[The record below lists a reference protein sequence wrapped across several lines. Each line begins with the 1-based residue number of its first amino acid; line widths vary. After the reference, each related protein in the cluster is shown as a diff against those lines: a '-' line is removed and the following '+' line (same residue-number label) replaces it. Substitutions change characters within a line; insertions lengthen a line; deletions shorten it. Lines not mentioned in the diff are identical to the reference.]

1 MKRAFALSLLAL
13 AAGAASAQS
22 TSSVT
27 LYGIVDAGVQRVSG
41 YKNGTDTAL
50 VSGIMEGSRF
60 GLRGNE
66 DIGGGW
72 RALFTLE
79 NRTELNNGTLG
90 SRPPSGLQF
99 PDRLS
104 QASLLGLPG
113 TLQPALN
120 VLAPQLATQALGV
133 NLANAFWDRQA
144 YVGVVTPVG
153 AVVAGRQYTPGYE
166 VIATF
171 DTLETQ
177 SSLALGQVA
186 FFPPAIDIRASN
198 ALQYRIQLGGL
209 TASAMY
215 AFGGVTGNSKA
226 NRLMGAMAMYR
237 SGPFAVGVAH
247 NRKNNELGQKAL
259 ETTVIGG
266 SVQVGPGT
274 LGGVYALIKDD
285 NPALGLSAIAPLL
298 TPAVGATAAVLVQNA
313 YINALRQ
320 DAKLMQIGYKLTT
333 GPNTVYV
340 AYNLYNDTRASN
352 ADTASYGV
360 AYSYALSKRTDINA
374 VATHF
379 NNKGLGQAAPG
390 QAGFAGGFTKSAG
403 TDSNSFALG
412 VRHRF

>member
-1 MKRAFALSLLAL
+1 L
-13 AAGAASAQS
+13 
-22 TSSVT
+22 
-27 LYGIVDAGVQRVSG
+27 
-41 YKNGTDTAL
+41 
-50 VSGIMEGSRF
+50 
-60 GLRGNE
+60 
-66 DIGGGW
+66 
-72 RALFTLE
+72 
-79 NRTELNNGTLG
+79 
-90 SRPPSGLQF
+90 

-104 QASLLGLPG
+104 NGVLLGLCAPPPAVCA
-113 TLQPALN
+113 LQPALN
-120 VLAPQLATQALGV
+120 QLAPNLANQVYGV
-133 NLANAFWDRQA
+133 NLNNAFWDRQA

-153 AVVAGRQYTPGYE
+153 AVLAGRQYTPGYE
-166 VIATF
+166 IAATF
-171 DTLETQ
+171 DTLGTQ
-177 SSLALGQVA
+177 SSLALGQVGS
-186 FFPPAIDIRASN
+186 FPPTIEIRTSN

-226 NRLMGAMAMYR
+226 NRLIGAMAMYR
-237 SGPFAVGVAH
+237 SGPFAVGIGH

-259 ETTVIGG
+259 ESTLIGA

-285 NPALGLSAIAPLL
+285 NPAGLSSIAPLL
-298 TPAVGATAAVLVQNA
+298 TPAIGSTGAVLVQNA

-320 DAKLMQIGYKLTT
+320 DAKLMQIGYKMTM
-333 GPNTVYV
+333 GANTVYV
-340 AYNLYNDTRASN
+340 AYNVLNDTRAAN

-379 NNKGLGQAAPG
+379 NNKGLGQNAPG
-390 QAGFAGGFTKSAG
+390 QAGFLGGVTASAG

>member
-1 MKRAFALSLLAL
+1 
-13 AAGAASAQS
+13 
-22 TSSVT
+22 
-27 LYGIVDAGVQRVSG
+27 
-41 YKNGTDTAL
+41 
-50 VSGIMEGSRF
+50 
-60 GLRGNE
+60 
-66 DIGGGW
+66 
-72 RALFTLE
+72 
-79 NRTELNNGTLG
+79 
-90 SRPPSGLQF
+90 
-99 PDRLS
+99 
-104 QASLLGLPG
+104 
-113 TLQPALN
+113 
-120 VLAPQLATQALGV
+120 
-133 NLANAFWDRQA
+133 
-144 YVGVVTPVG
+144 
-153 AVVAGRQYTPGYE
+153 
-166 VIATF
+166 
-171 DTLETQ
+171 
-177 SSLALGQVA
+177 VA
-186 FFPPAIDIRASN
+186 FFPPAIDIRANN

-247 NRKNNELGQKAL
+247 NRKNNELGQKSL
-259 ETTVIGG
+259 ESTVIGG

-320 DAKLMQIGYKLTT
+320 DAKLMQIGYKMIM

-340 AYNLYNDTRASN
+340 AYNLYNDTRSSN

>member
-1 MKRAFALSLLAL
+1 MKRVLVPTLTAL
-13 AAGAASAQS
+13 ACGAAYAQ
-22 TSSVT
+22 VPPGVQ
-27 LYGIVDAGVQRVSG
+27 LYGIVDAGVQRVTGYSG
-41 YKNGTDTAL
+41 GTDTKL

-66 DIGGGW
+66 DLGGGW
-72 RALFTLE
+72 RALFVLE

-90 SRPPSGLQF
+90 SRPPSGLQL
-99 PDRLS
+99 PDRFS

-113 TLQPALN
+113 ALQPALN
-120 VLAPQLATQALGV
+120 QLAPQLATQGLGV

-144 YVGVVTPVG
+144 FAGVVTPVG
-153 AVVAGRQYTPGYE
+153 AVLAGRQYTPGYE

-171 DTLETQ
+171 DTLATQ
-177 SSLALGQVA
+177 SSLAVGQVA
-186 FFPPAIDIRASN
+186 FFPPAIDIRANNS
-198 ALQYRIQLGGL
+198 LQYRIQLGGL

-215 AFGGVTGNSKA
+215 AFGGVTGNNKA
-226 NRLMGAMAMYR
+226 GRLMGAMAMYR
-237 SGPFAVGVAH
+237 SGPFAVGIGH
-247 NRKNNELGQKAL
+247 NRKNDELGQSSLKS
-259 ETTVIGG
+259 TVIGG

-298 TPAVGATAAVLVQNA
+298 TPAVGAAAAVLVQNA

-320 DAKLMQIGYKLTT
+320 DAKLMQIGYKMTM

-340 AYNLYNDTRASN
+340 AYNLYNDTRSSN

-403 TDSNSFALG
+403 TDSNSLALG